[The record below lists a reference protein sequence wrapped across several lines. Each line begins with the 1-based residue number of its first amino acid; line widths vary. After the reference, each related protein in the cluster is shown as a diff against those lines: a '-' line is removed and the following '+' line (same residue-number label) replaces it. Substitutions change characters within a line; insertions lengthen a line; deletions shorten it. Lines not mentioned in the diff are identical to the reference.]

1 MDEPHI
7 VDAWLANQRLEWLED
22 YLRRGRPLASTP
34 LEELCPRWVTLMRSW
49 MESIRGFDHRE
60 RQDIEAE
67 MQLRKV
73 DPPFD
78 LVKDVLETLRR
89 KSKEHMD
96 ELLQDPARFA
106 RLEEKLAEEIEQFEA
121 TAKGGKN

>member
-1 MDEPHI
+1 
-7 VDAWLANQRLEWLED
+7 
-22 YLRRGRPLASTP
+22 
-34 LEELCPRWVTLMRSW
+34 